1 MFRYQQNHVVSLA
14 MVVFIA
20 TAILQLWKPGT
31 PFFDAGFIIAVVLT
45 VFIRKNLYTWLLAAG
60 SLGLVLGTGVLLP
73 GPAPEALVKTQHIYF
88 TAVLAGAVFLV
99 LYIKKIYHRVSA
111 EDKQITALFEYA
123 TEGIV
128 LCNEQGVILLANP
141 AAETIFGFERNEL
154 QQKTIEILLP
164 DRFKTGHTHLRA
176 GFAKN
181 PTNRSMGQGRDL
193 FARRKDGSEFP
204 VEISLSFY
212 KENKALFIVAFI
224 VDITLR
230 KAAEQK
236 TKEQKEQLEKVSAAI
251 KKLNG
256 ELETKVEERTLI
268 LRETLHQLERSQEE
282 LSDALQKEKELSE
295 IKSRFVSMASHEFRT
310 PLSTILSS
318 AAIINKYPKEEQQE
332 NREKHINKIKDS
344 VKHLNDLL
352 EDFLSLGKLEDGKVA
367 VNNDLFDVKE
377 TLEDITDEL
386 KPLLKK
392 GQQIAFTYTGNN
404 TFITDKRLLKNILLN
419 LLSNAIKFSPEETA
433 IELTAFNE
441 DAQLKITVADKGI
454 GISKEDQEYLFS
466 SFFRGK
472 NAINIQGTGLGLH
485 IVKRYA
491 DLINA
496 QVQVESEIDCGTTFH
511 LKVPA
516 TMV

>member
-1 MFRYQQNHVVSLA
+1 MFRYQQNHVVYLA

-45 VFIRKNLYTWLLAAG
+45 VFIRKNIYTWLLAAG
-60 SLGLVLGTGVLLP
+60 GLILVLGTGVFLP
-73 GPAPEALVKTQHIYF
+73 GPVPEALAKTQHIYF

-99 LYIKKIYHRVSA
+99 LYIKKIYQRVAA

-164 DRFKTGHTHLRA
+164 DRFKGGHANLRA

-181 PTNRSMGQGRDL
+181 PSSRSMGQGRDL

-318 AAIINKYPKEEQQE
+318 AALINKYPKEEQQE
-332 NREKHINKIKDS
+332 NREKHITKIKDS

-367 VNNDLFDVKE
+367 ATISAFDAKE

-392 GQQIAFTYTGNN
+392 GQQITFVYTGNN

-433 IELTAFNE
+433 IELIAFNE
-441 DAQLKITVADKGI
+441 TSQLKITVADKGI

-491 DLINA
+491 DLIDA
-496 QVQVESEIDCGTTFH
+496 EVQVESEINCGTTFS
-511 LKVPA
+511 LTVPA
-516 TMV
+516 AII